1 MTIPRRPTAAATL
14 PIGTR
19 VAYTHAWLVSTG
31 AISLGHRRGTVADS
45 AGVLVRVVW
54 DDQPGKKAPVFHAN
68 LIPVARIHIE
78 AY

>member
-1 MTIPRRPTAAATL
+1 MTRAHLAPAFPV
-14 PIGTR
+14 GTR

-31 AISLGHRRGTVADS
+31 ALSLGHRRGTVADS